1 MYFCSMIRGI
11 IYIVLS
17 GIAFFIVNFFVKL
30 LGNPENDIIPHL
42 QKYPAHEL
50 VFFRSL
56 VSFLISAAIIK
67 YRGLPLLGN
76 NRRWLLLRGT
86 AGMLALTIFFFT
98 LHKLPLAIASTLQ
111 YLSPIFTVLIASQLF
126 REKVS
131 KMQYFSSIIAFSGVV
146 FIGFN
151 GLTGGFSGQKPDLFW
166 MGMGILSAVLSGV
179 AYNAISKLKETE
191 ETINIVIY
199 FPMLAL
205 PLTGI
210 WCLFDF
216 TVPMGIE
223 WLILLTIGIFT
234 QIAQVC
240 MTRAF
245 LSTDTAIVAPFQ
257 YIGAIYAL
265 FSGWFIFDEK
275 LELASIIG
283 VCLVIFGVIIGTIF
297 RTGKNRTKEAELILE
312 PEADVL
318 S

>member
-1 MYFCSMIRGI
+1 MIKGI
-11 IYIVLS
+11 IYIILS

-30 LGNPENDIIPHL
+30 LGNPENDIIPDL
-42 QKYPAHEL
+42 QQYPAHEL

-76 NRRWLLLRGT
+76 NRKWLLLRGT

-98 LHKLPLAIASTLQ
+98 LHQLPLAIASTLQ

-131 KMQYFSSIIAFSGVV
+131 KMQYFSSLIAFSGVV

-151 GLTGGFSGQKPDLFW
+151 GLTGGFSGQKTDLFW

-216 TVPMGIE
+216 TMPLGIE
-223 WLILLTIGIFT
+223 WMILLTIGIFT

-265 FSGWFIFDEK
+265 LSGWFVFDEK

-283 VCLVIFGVIIGTIF
+283 VCLVIFGVIVGTIF
-297 RTGKNRTKEAELILE
+297 RAGKKRKKEAALIVDAE
-312 PEADVL
+312 TEVL

>member
-1 MYFCSMIRGI
+1 MIRGI

-30 LGNPENDIIPHL
+30 LGNPENNIIPDL

-131 KMQYFSSIIAFSGVV
+131 KMQYFSSFIAFSGVI

-151 GLTGGFSGQKPDLFW
+151 GLTGGFSSQKPDLFW

-283 VCLVIFGVIIGTIF
+283 VCLVIFGVIVGTIF
-297 RTGKNRTKEAELILE
+297 RAGKKRRKGLELAME
-312 PEADVL
+312 PEAEVL

>member
-1 MYFCSMIRGI
+1 MIKGI
-11 IYIVLS
+11 VYIILS
-17 GIAFFIVNFFVKL
+17 GMAFFIINFFVKL

-56 VSFLISAAIIK
+56 VSFVISAAIIK
-67 YRGLPLLGN
+67 YRGLPILGN

-111 YLSPIFTVLIASQLF
+111 YLSPIFTVLIASRLF
-126 REKVS
+126 QERVS
-131 KMQYFSSIIAFSGVV
+131 KTQYISSLIAFSGVI

-151 GLTGGFSGQKPDLFW
+151 GLLGGFNHQKLDLFW
-166 MGMGILSAVLSGV
+166 MGMGIVSAVLSGI
-179 AYNAISKLKETE
+179 AYNAISKLKDTE

-216 TVPMGIE
+216 TFPRGIE

-245 LSTDTAIVAPFQ
+245 LSTNTAIVAPFQ

-265 FSGWFIFDEK
+265 LSGWFVFNEK
-275 LELASIIG
+275 LEFASIIG
-283 VCLVIFGVIIGTIF
+283 VCLVVFGVIFGTIF
-297 RTGKNRTKEAELILE
+297 RTGKKRRKEPQLLIEAETE
-312 PEADVL
+312 VL

>member
-1 MYFCSMIRGI
+1 MIKGI

-30 LGNPENDIIPHL
+30 LGTPENDIIPHL

-56 VSFLISAAIIK
+56 VSFLISAVIIK

-131 KMQYFSSIIAFSGVV
+131 KMQYFSSLIAFSGVI

-283 VCLVIFGVIIGTIF
+283 VCLVIFGVIVGTIF
-297 RTGKNRTKEAELILE
+297 RAGKKRRKEVELIME
-312 PEADVL
+312 PEAEVL

>member
-1 MYFCSMIRGI
+1 MIKGI

-30 LGNPENDIIPHL
+30 LGTPENDIIPHL

-56 VSFLISAAIIK
+56 VSFLISAVIIK

-131 KMQYFSSIIAFSGVV
+131 KMQYFSSLIAFSGVI

-283 VCLVIFGVIIGTIF
+283 VCLVIFGVIVGTIF
-297 RTGKNRTKEAELILE
+297 RAGKKRRKEVELIIE
-312 PEADVL
+312 PEAEVL

>member
-1 MYFCSMIRGI
+1 MIKGI
-11 IYIVLS
+11 VYIVLS
-17 GIAFFIVNFFVKL
+17 GMAFFIINFFVKL
-30 LGNPENDIIPHL
+30 LGNPDNDIIPHL

-56 VSFLISAAIIK
+56 VSFAISAAIIK
-67 YRGLPLLGN
+67 YRRLPILGT
-76 NRRWLLLRGT
+76 NRKWLLLRGT
-86 AGMLALTIFFFT
+86 AGMFALTIFFFT
-98 LHKLPLAIASTLQ
+98 LHELPLAIASTLQ
-111 YLSPIFTVLIASQLF
+111 YLSPIFTVLIASRLF
-126 REKVS
+126 GEKVS
-131 KMQYFSSIIAFSGVV
+131 TMQYFSSLIAFAGVI

-151 GLTGGFSGQKPDLFW
+151 GITGGFGGQSPVPTTIGMFW
-166 MGMGILSAVLSGV
+166 MAMGVVSAILSGI

-216 TVPMGIE
+216 TFPRGIE
-223 WLILLTIGIFT
+223 WLILLTIGVFT

-245 LSTDTAIVAPFQ
+245 LAADTAVVAPFQ

-265 FSGWFIFDEK
+265 ISGWFVFDEK
-275 LELASIIG
+275 LATFNRDLLRECEVPHVIG
-283 VCLVIFGVIIGTIF
+283 KSRLVCRDHHPVIHHEIT
-297 RTGKNRTKEAELILE
+297 
-312 PEADVL
+312 L
-318 S
+318 SEGIQ

>member
-1 MYFCSMIRGI
+1 MIKGI

-17 GIAFFIVNFFVKL
+17 GIAFFVVNFFVKL
-30 LGNPENDIIPHL
+30 LGNPENDIIPDL

-131 KMQYFSSIIAFSGVV
+131 KMQYFSSLIAFSGVI

-151 GLTGGFSGQKPDLFW
+151 GLTGGFSSQKPDLFW
-166 MGMGILSAVLSGV
+166 MGMGILSAVLSGI

-216 TVPMGIE
+216 TIPMGIE

-297 RTGKNRTKEAELILE
+297 RAGKKRRKEAELVME
-312 PEADVL
+312 PEAEVL

>member
-1 MYFCSMIRGI
+1 MIKGI
-11 IYIVLS
+11 VYIILS
-17 GIAFFIVNFFVKL
+17 GMAFFVVNFFVKM
-30 LGNPENDIIPHL
+30 LGNPENTVIAGL

-56 VSFLISAAIIK
+56 VSFSISAAIIK
-67 YRGLPLLGN
+67 YRGLPILGN
-76 NRRWLLLRGT
+76 NKKWLLLRGT

-111 YLSPIFTVLIASQLF
+111 YLSPIFTVLIASRLF
-126 REKVS
+126 SEKVS
-131 KMQYFSSIIAFSGVV
+131 KIQYFSSLIAFSGVI

-151 GLTGGFSGQKPDLFW
+151 GLMGTFSDQKPDLFW
-166 MGMGILSAVLSGV
+166 MGMGILSAMLSGL
-179 AYNAISKLKETE
+179 AYNAISKLKNTE

-216 TVPMGIE
+216 TFPRGLE

-234 QIAQVC
+234 QIAQVL

-245 LSTDTAIVAPFQ
+245 LSTNTAIIAPFQ

-265 FSGWFIFDEK
+265 LSGWFVFNEK
-275 LELASIIG
+275 LELASLIG
-283 VCLVIFGVIIGTIF
+283 VCLVVFGVIFGTIF
-297 RTGKNRTKEAELILE
+297 RTRKEQEKIPESLIEAETE
-312 PEADVL
+312 VL

>member
-1 MYFCSMIRGI
+1 MIKGI

-30 LGNPENDIIPHL
+30 LGTPENDIIPHL

-56 VSFLISAAIIK
+56 VSFLISAIIIK

-131 KMQYFSSIIAFSGVV
+131 KMQYFSSLIAFSGVI

-151 GLTGGFSGQKPDLFW
+151 GVTGGFSGQKPDLFW

-265 FSGWFIFDEK
+265 LSGWFIFDEK

-283 VCLVIFGVIIGTIF
+283 VCLVIFGVIVGTIF
-297 RTGKNRTKEAELILE
+297 RAGKKRRKEAELVLK
-312 PEADVL
+312 PEAEVL

>member
-1 MYFCSMIRGI
+1 MIKGI
-11 IYIVLS
+11 VYIVLS

-30 LGNPENDIIPHL
+30 LGNPENEIIPHL

-67 YRGLPLLGN
+67 YRGLSLLGN

-111 YLSPIFTVLIASQLF
+111 YLSPIFTVLIASRLF
-126 REKVS
+126 GEKVS
-131 KMQYFSSIIAFSGVV
+131 KMQYFSSLIAFSGVV

-151 GLTGGFSGQKPDLFW
+151 GLMGGFDSQKTDLFW
-166 MGMGILSAVLSGV
+166 MGMGILSAVLSGL

-265 FSGWFIFDEK
+265 LSGWFIFDEK
-275 LELASIIG
+275 LELASILG
-283 VCLVIFGVIIGTIF
+283 VCLVVFGVIVGTIF
-297 RTGKNRTKEAELILE
+297 RAGKKRKKEAALVI
-312 PEADVL
+312 EAETEVL

>member
-1 MYFCSMIRGI
+1 MIKGI

-17 GIAFFIVNFFVKL
+17 GIAFFVVNFFVKL
-30 LGNPENDIIPHL
+30 LGNPENDIIPDL

-131 KMQYFSSIIAFSGVV
+131 KMQYFSSLIAFSGVI

-166 MGMGILSAVLSGV
+166 MGMGILSAVLSGI

-216 TVPMGIE
+216 TVPMGME

-297 RTGKNRTKEAELILE
+297 RAGKKRRKEAELVME
-312 PEADVL
+312 PEAEVL

>member
-1 MYFCSMIRGI
+1 MIKGI
-11 IYIVLS
+11 LYIILS
-17 GIAFFIVNFFVKL
+17 GMAFFIINFFVKL
-30 LGNPENDIIPHL
+30 LGNPENDLIPHL

-56 VSFLISAAIIK
+56 ISFLISASIIK

-111 YLSPIFTVLIASQLF
+111 YLSPIFTVLIASRLF
-126 REKVS
+126 GERVS
-131 KMQYFSSIIAFSGVV
+131 KIQYFSSLIAFSGVI

-151 GLTGGFSGQKPDLFW
+151 GLTGSFSGQKPDLFW
-166 MGMGILSAVLSGV
+166 MGMGVVSAVLSGL

-216 TVPMGIE
+216 TFPHGIE
-223 WLILLTIGIFT
+223 WLVLLTIGVFT
-234 QIAQVC
+234 QIAQVL

-265 FSGWFIFDEK
+265 ISGWFIFDER
-275 LELASIIG
+275 LEMASLIG
-283 VCLVIFGVIIGTIF
+283 VCLVVFGVIFGTVF
-297 RTGKNRTKEAELILE
+297 RAGKASKKEVEPLLEAETE
-312 PEADVL
+312 VL

>member
-1 MYFCSMIRGI
+1 MIKGI

-30 LGNPENDIIPHL
+30 LGTPENDIIPHL

-56 VSFLISAAIIK
+56 VSFLISAIIIK

-131 KMQYFSSIIAFSGVV
+131 KMQYFSSLIAFSGVI

-151 GLTGGFSGQKPDLFW
+151 GVTGGFSGQKPDLFW

-283 VCLVIFGVIIGTIF
+283 VCLVIFGVIVGTIF
-297 RTGKNRTKEAELILE
+297 RAGKKRRKEVELIIE
-312 PEADVL
+312 PEAEVL

>member
-1 MYFCSMIRGI
+1 MIRGI

-131 KMQYFSSIIAFSGVV
+131 KMQYFSSLIAFSGVI

-223 WLILLTIGIFT
+223 WLILLTIGVFT

-283 VCLVIFGVIIGTIF
+283 VCLVIFGVIVGTIF
-297 RTGKNRTKEAELILE
+297 RAGKKRRKEVELIME
-312 PEADVL
+312 PEAEVL

>member
-1 MYFCSMIRGI
+1 MIKGI
-11 IYIVLS
+11 IYIILS
-17 GIAFFIVNFFVKL
+17 GMAFFIINFFVKL
-30 LGNPENDIIPHL
+30 LGNPENDVIPHL
-42 QKYPAHEL
+42 QRYPAHEL

-56 VSFLISAAIIK
+56 VSFLISASIIK

-76 NRRWLLLRGT
+76 NKKWLLLRGT

-111 YLSPIFTVLIASQLF
+111 YLSPIFTVLIAARLF
-126 REKVS
+126 HEKVS
-131 KMQYFSSIIAFSGVV
+131 RIQYFSSLIAFTGVV

-151 GLTGGFSGQKPDLFW
+151 GFFGDFNSQKPDLFW
-166 MGMGILSAVLSGV
+166 MFMGIISAILSGI

-216 TVPMGIE
+216 TFPRGVE
-223 WLILLTIGIFT
+223 WLILLTIGVFT
-234 QIAQVC
+234 QIAQVL

-245 LSTDTAIVAPFQ
+245 LATNTAIVAPFQ

-265 FSGWFIFDEK
+265 ISGWFIFNEK
-275 LELASIIG
+275 LELISLIG
-283 VCLVIFGVIIGTIF
+283 VCLVLFGVVFGTIF
-297 RTGKNRTKEAELILE
+297 RARKNSKKVQETELEVETSIL
-312 PEADVL
+312 

>member
-1 MYFCSMIRGI
+1 MVKGI
-11 IYIVLS
+11 IYIILS
-17 GIAFFIVNFFVKL
+17 GMAFFVINFFVKL
-30 LGNPENDIIPHL
+30 LGNPDNDLIPHL

-56 VSFLISAAIIK
+56 VSFLISASIIK
-67 YRGLPLLGN
+67 YRGLSLLGN
-76 NRRWLLLRGT
+76 NRKWLLLRGT

-111 YLSPIFTVLIASQLF
+111 YLSPIFTVLIASRLF
-126 REKVS
+126 SERVS
-131 KMQYFSSIIAFSGVV
+131 KMQYFSSLIAFAGVI
-146 FIGFN
+146 FIGLN
-151 GLTGGFSGQKPDLFW
+151 GLTGGFKGEKPDLFW
-166 MGMGILSAVLSGV
+166 MIMGVISAVLSGV

-216 TVPMGIE
+216 TFPQGIE

-234 QIAQVC
+234 QIAQVL

-245 LSTDTAIVAPFQ
+245 LSTNTAIVAPFQ

-265 FSGWFIFDEK
+265 ISGWFIFDEQ
-275 LELASIIG
+275 LELASLIG
-283 VCLVIFGVIIGTIF
+283 VCLVLFGVISGTVF
-297 RTGKNRTKEAELILE
+297 RTGKASKKEAEPFLE
-312 PEADVL
+312 AETEVL

>member
-1 MYFCSMIRGI
+1 MIRGI
-11 IYIVLS
+11 VYIILS
-17 GIAFFIVNFFVKL
+17 GMAFFVINFFVKL
-30 LGNPENDIIPHL
+30 LGNPDNEIIPHL

-67 YRGLPLLGN
+67 YRGLPILGN
-76 NRRWLLLRGT
+76 NRKWLLLRGT

-111 YLSPIFTVLIASQLF
+111 YLSPIFTVLIASRLF
-126 REKVS
+126 KERVS
-131 KMQYFSSIIAFSGVV
+131 KMQYLSSLIAFSGVV

-151 GLTGGFSGQKPDLFW
+151 GFLGGFSNQKLDLFW
-166 MGMGILSAVLSGV
+166 MGMGILSAVLSGI

-216 TVPMGIE
+216 TVPRGME
-223 WLILLTIGIFT
+223 WLILLIIGVFT

-245 LSTDTAIVAPFQ
+245 LSTNTAVVAPFQ

-265 FSGWFIFDEK
+265 LSGWFVFNEK
-275 LELASIIG
+275 LELAPIIG
-283 VCLVIFGVIIGTIF
+283 VCLVVSGVIFGTIF
-297 RTGKNRTKEAELILE
+297 RAGKKQKNAVEPVIEAERE
-312 PEADVL
+312 VL

>member
-1 MYFCSMIRGI
+1 MIKGI
-11 IYIVLS
+11 VYIILS
-17 GIAFFIVNFFVKL
+17 GMAFFIINFFVKL
-30 LGNPENDIIPHL
+30 LGNPDNEIIPHL

-56 VSFLISAAIIK
+56 VSFAISAAIIK
-67 YRGLPLLGN
+67 YRRLPILGN
-76 NRRWLLLRGT
+76 NRKWLLLRGT

-98 LHKLPLAIASTLQ
+98 LHELPLAIASTLQ
-111 YLSPIFTVLIASQLF
+111 YLSPIFTVLIASRLF

-131 KMQYFSSIIAFSGVV
+131 TMQYFSSLIAFLGVI
-146 FIGFN
+146 FIGLN
-151 GLTGGFSGQKPDLFW
+151 GITGGFSGQKPNLIW
-166 MGMGILSAVLSGV
+166 MGMGVLSAILSGI
-179 AYNAISKLKETE
+179 AYNAIYKLKETE
-191 ETINIVIY
+191 QTINIVIY

-216 TVPMGIE
+216 TFPRGIE
-223 WLILLTIGIFT
+223 WLILLTIGVFT

-245 LSTDTAIVAPFQ
+245 LSANTAVVAPFQ

-265 FSGWFIFDEK
+265 ISGWFVFDEK
-275 LELASIIG
+275 LETASIIG
-283 VCLVIFGVIIGTIF
+283 VCLVVFGVICGTIF
-297 RTGKNRTKEAELILE
+297 RAGKKRKKDLELGIDGE
-312 PEADVL
+312 TEVL

>member
-1 MYFCSMIRGI
+1 MIKGI

-56 VSFLISAAIIK
+56 VSFIISAAIIK

-131 KMQYFSSIIAFSGVV
+131 KMQYFSSLIAFSGVI

-283 VCLVIFGVIIGTIF
+283 VCLVIFGVIVGTIF
-297 RTGKNRTKEAELILE
+297 RAGKKRRKEVELVIE
-312 PEADVL
+312 PEAEVL

>member
-1 MYFCSMIRGI
+1 MIKGI
-11 IYIVLS
+11 VYIILS
-17 GIAFFIVNFFVKL
+17 GMAFFVINFFVKL
-30 LGNPENDIIPHL
+30 LGNPDNDLIPHL

-56 VSFLISAAIIK
+56 VSFLISAAIIR

-111 YLSPIFTVLIASQLF
+111 YLSPIFTVLIASRLF
-126 REKVS
+126 SEKVS
-131 KMQYFSSIIAFSGVV
+131 KMQYFSSLIAFLGVV
-146 FIGFN
+146 FIGLN
-151 GLTGGFSGQKPDLFW
+151 GLSGGFSGQNADLFW
-166 MGMGILSAVLSGV
+166 MGMGILSAVLSGI

-191 ETINIVIY
+191 ETINIVVY

-216 TVPMGIE
+216 TFPQGIE
-223 WLILLTIGIFT
+223 WLILLTIGVFT

-245 LSTDTAIVAPFQ
+245 LSANTAVVAPFQ

-265 FSGWFIFDEK
+265 LSGWFIFDEK
-275 LELASIIG
+275 LELASLIG
-283 VCLVIFGVIIGTIF
+283 VCLVISGVIAGTVF
-297 RTGKNRTKEAELILE
+297 RAGRKSKKEAELVIDTE
-312 PEADVL
+312 TEVL

>member
-1 MYFCSMIRGI
+1 MIRGI
-11 IYIVLS
+11 VYIILS
-17 GIAFFIVNFFVKL
+17 GIAFFIINFFVKL
-30 LGNPENDIIPHL
+30 LGNPDNDLIPHL

-56 VSFLISAAIIK
+56 VSFVISAAIIK
-67 YRGLPLLGN
+67 YRGLPILGN

-111 YLSPIFTVLIASQLF
+111 YLSPIFTVLIASRLF
-126 REKVS
+126 GEKVS
-131 KMQYFSSIIAFSGVV
+131 KAQYFSSLIAFSGVV

-151 GLTGGFSGQKPDLFW
+151 GLTGGFNDQKPDLFW
-166 MGMGILSAVLSGV
+166 MGMGIVSAVLSGI

-216 TVPMGIE
+216 TVPRGIE
-223 WLILLTIGIFT
+223 WLILLTIGVFT

-265 FSGWFIFDEK
+265 ISGWFVFNEK
-275 LELASIIG
+275 LEMAAIIG
-283 VCLVIFGVIIGTIF
+283 VCLVVLGVISGTIF
-297 RTGKNRTKEAELILE
+297 RAGKKRKKEMELGIDGE
-312 PEADVL
+312 TEVL

>member
-1 MYFCSMIRGI
+1 MIRGI
-11 IYIVLS
+11 MYIILS
-17 GIAFFIVNFFVKL
+17 GMAFFVVNFFVKM
-30 LGNPENDIIPHL
+30 LGNPDNSIIPGL

-56 VSFLISAAIIK
+56 VSFTISAVIIK
-67 YRGLPLLGN
+67 YRGLSLLGN
-76 NRRWLLLRGT
+76 NRRWLFLRGT
-86 AGMLALTIFFFT
+86 AGMFALTLFFFT
-98 LHKLPLAIASTLQ
+98 LHNLPLAIASTLQ
-111 YLSPIFTVLIASQLF
+111 YLSPIFTVLIASRLF
-126 REKVS
+126 GEKVS
-131 KMQYFSSIIAFSGVV
+131 KIQYLSSIIAFTGVI
-146 FIGFN
+146 FIGLN
-151 GLTGGFSGQKPDLFW
+151 GLLSGFGNQGPDLFW
-166 MGMGILSAVLSGV
+166 MFMGVISAILSGV

-216 TVPMGIE
+216 TFPKGNE

-234 QIAQVC
+234 QIAQVL

-245 LSTDTAIVAPFQ
+245 LATNTAIVAPFQ

-275 LELASIIG
+275 LELASLFG
-283 VCLVIFGVIIGTIF
+283 VCLVVLGVILGTVF
-297 RTGKNRTKEAELILE
+297 RNKREAKQPKEVQLEAQSEIL
-312 PEADVL
+312 

>member
-1 MYFCSMIRGI
+1 MIRGI

-131 KMQYFSSIIAFSGVV
+131 KMQYFSSIIAFSGVI

-283 VCLVIFGVIIGTIF
+283 VCLVIFGVIVGTIF
-297 RTGKNRTKEAELILE
+297 RAGKKRRKEVELIME
-312 PEADVL
+312 PEAEVL

>member
-1 MYFCSMIRGI
+1 
-11 IYIVLS
+11 
-17 GIAFFIVNFFVKL
+17 
-30 LGNPENDIIPHL
+30 
-42 QKYPAHEL
+42 
-50 VFFRSL
+50 
-56 VSFLISAAIIK
+56 
-67 YRGLPLLGN
+67 
-76 NRRWLLLRGT
+76 
-86 AGMLALTIFFFT
+86 MLALTLFFFT

-111 YLSPIFTVLIASQLF
+111 YLSPIFTVLIASRLF
-126 REKVS
+126 HERVTKI
-131 KMQYFSSIIAFSGVV
+131 QYFSSLVAFTGVV

-151 GLTGGFSGQKPDLFW
+151 GFVGGFGGQQPDVFW
-166 MGMGILSAVLSGV
+166 MVVGIISAILSGL

-216 TVPMGIE
+216 TFPQGVE
-223 WLILLTIGIFT
+223 WLILLTIGVFT

-245 LSTDTAIVAPFQ
+245 LSANTAIIAPFQ

-265 FSGWFIFDEK
+265 ISGWFIFNEK
-275 LELASIIG
+275 LELASLVG
-283 VCLVIFGVIIGTIF
+283 VCLVIFGVITGAVF
-297 RTGKNRTKEAELILE
+297 RVKSKQEEPNEVLLE
-312 PEADVL
+312 EPA

>member
-1 MYFCSMIRGI
+1 M
-11 IYIVLS
+11 
-17 GIAFFIVNFFVKL
+17 AFFIINFFVKL
-30 LGNPENDIIPHL
+30 LGNPDNELIPHL

-56 VSFLISAAIIK
+56 VSFAISAAIIK
-67 YRGLPLLGN
+67 YRGLPILGN
-76 NRRWLLLRGT
+76 NRRWLLLRGS

-111 YLSPIFTVLIASQLF
+111 YLSPIFTVLIASRLF

-131 KMQYFSSIIAFSGVV
+131 TMQYFSSLIAFLGVV
-146 FIGFN
+146 FIGLN
-151 GLTGGFSGQKPDLFW
+151 GLTGGFSSQKTDLFW
-166 MGMGILSAVLSGV
+166 MGMGVLSAVLSGI
-179 AYNAISKLKETE
+179 AYNAIYKLKETE

-216 TVPMGIE
+216 TVPRGIE
-223 WLILLTIGIFT
+223 WLILLTIGVFT

-245 LSTDTAIVAPFQ
+245 LSANTAVVAPFQ

-265 FSGWFIFDEK
+265 ISGWFVFDEK
-275 LELASIIG
+275 LETASIIG
-283 VCLVIFGVIIGTIF
+283 VCLVVFGVICGTIF
-297 RTGKNRTKEAELILE
+297 RAGKKRKKELELGIDGE
-312 PEADVL
+312 TEVL

>member
-1 MYFCSMIRGI
+1 MIRGI
-11 IYIVLS
+11 MYIILS
-17 GIAFFIVNFFVKL
+17 GMAFFVVNFFVKM
-30 LGNPENDIIPHL
+30 LGNPENSIIPGL

-56 VSFLISAAIIK
+56 VSFTISAVIIK
-67 YRGLPLLGN
+67 YRGLSLLGN
-76 NRRWLLLRGT
+76 NRKWLFLRGT
-86 AGMLALTIFFFT
+86 AGMFALTLFFFT

-111 YLSPIFTVLIASQLF
+111 YLSPIFTVLIASRLF
-126 REKVS
+126 GEKVS
-131 KMQYFSSIIAFSGVV
+131 KIQYLSSVIAFTGVV
-146 FIGFN
+146 FIGLN
-151 GLTGGFSGQKPDLFW
+151 GLLGGFGNQGPDLFW
-166 MGMGILSAVLSGV
+166 MSMGVVSAILSGV

-210 WCLFDF
+210 WCFFDF
-216 TVPMGIE
+216 TFPQGNE
-223 WLILLTIGIFT
+223 WLILLTIGVFT
-234 QIAQVC
+234 QIAQVL

-245 LSTDTAIVAPFQ
+245 LATNTAIVAPFQ

-275 LELASIIG
+275 LELASLFG
-283 VCLVIFGVIIGTIF
+283 VCLVVLGVILGTVF
-297 RTGKNRTKEAELILE
+297 RNKREAKQPKEVQLEAQSKIL
-312 PEADVL
+312 

>member
-1 MYFCSMIRGI
+1 MIKGI
-11 IYIVLS
+11 VYIVLS

-30 LGNPENDIIPHL
+30 LGNPENEIIPHL

-111 YLSPIFTVLIASQLF
+111 YLSPIFTVLIASRLF
-126 REKVS
+126 GEKVS
-131 KMQYFSSIIAFSGVV
+131 KMQYFSSLIAFSGVV

-151 GLTGGFSGQKPDLFW
+151 GLMGGFDSQKTDLFW
-166 MGMGILSAVLSGV
+166 MGMGILSAVLSGL

-265 FSGWFIFDEK
+265 LSGWFIFDEK
-275 LELASIIG
+275 LELASILG
-283 VCLVIFGVIIGTIF
+283 VCLVVFGVIVGTIF
-297 RTGKNRTKEAELILE
+297 RAGKKRKKEAALVI
-312 PEADVL
+312 EAETEVL

>member
-1 MYFCSMIRGI
+1 MIRGI
-11 IYIVLS
+11 VYIILS
-17 GIAFFIVNFFVKL
+17 GMAFFIINFFVKL
-30 LGNPENDIIPHL
+30 LGNPDNDIIPHL

-56 VSFLISAAIIK
+56 VSFAISAAIIK
-67 YRGLPLLGN
+67 YRRLPILGN

-86 AGMLALTIFFFT
+86 AGMMALTIFFFT
-98 LHKLPLAIASTLQ
+98 LHELPLAIASTLQ
-111 YLSPIFTVLIASQLF
+111 YLSPIFTVLIASRLF

-131 KMQYFSSIIAFSGVV
+131 TMQYFSSLIAFLGVI
-146 FIGFN
+146 FIGLN
-151 GLTGGFSGQKPDLFW
+151 GITGGFSGEKPDLFW
-166 MGMGILSAVLSGV
+166 MGMGVLSAILSGI
-179 AYNAISKLKETE
+179 AYNAIYKLKETE

-216 TVPMGIE
+216 TFPRGIE
-223 WLILLTIGIFT
+223 WLILLTIGVFT

-245 LSTDTAIVAPFQ
+245 LSANTAVVAPFQ

-265 FSGWFIFDEK
+265 ISGWFVFNEK
-275 LELASIIG
+275 LETASIIG
-283 VCLVIFGVIIGTIF
+283 VCLVVFGVICGTIF
-297 RTGKNRTKEAELILE
+297 RAGKKRKKDLELGI
-312 PEADVL
+312 
-318 S
+318 SK

>member
-1 MYFCSMIRGI
+1 
-11 IYIVLS
+11 
-17 GIAFFIVNFFVKL
+17 
-30 LGNPENDIIPHL
+30 
-42 QKYPAHEL
+42 
-50 VFFRSL
+50 
-56 VSFLISAAIIK
+56 
-67 YRGLPLLGN
+67 
-76 NRRWLLLRGT
+76 
-86 AGMLALTIFFFT
+86 MLALTIFFFT

-111 YLSPIFTVLIASQLF
+111 YLSPIFTVLIASRLF
-126 REKVS
+126 RERVT
-131 KMQYFSSIIAFSGVV
+131 KMQYLSSLIAFSGVV

-151 GLTGGFSGQKPDLFW
+151 GLLGGFSDQKLDMFW
-166 MGMGILSAVLSGV
+166 MGMVILSAVLSGI

-216 TVPMGIE
+216 TVPQGIE
-223 WLILLTIGIFT
+223 WLILLIIGVFT

-245 LSTDTAIVAPFQ
+245 LSTNTAVVAPFQ

-265 FSGWFIFDEK
+265 LSGWFVFNEK

-283 VCLVIFGVIIGTIF
+283 VCLVVFGVIFGTVF
-297 RTGKNRTKEAELILE
+297 RAGKIQKNTVE
-312 PEADVL
+312 PIIDSETEVL

>member
-1 MYFCSMIRGI
+1 MVRGI
-11 IYIVLS
+11 VYIVLS
-17 GIAFFIVNFFVKL
+17 GMAFFIVNFFVKL
-30 LGNPENDIIPHL
+30 LGNPDNELVPHL

-56 VSFLISAAIIK
+56 VSFTISAVIIK
-67 YRGLPLLGN
+67 HRKLPILGN
-76 NRRWLLLRGT
+76 NRKWLLLRGT

-126 REKVS
+126 HEKVS
-131 KMQYFSSIIAFSGVV
+131 KIQYISSLVAFAGVI
-146 FIGFN
+146 FIGSN
-151 GLTGGFSGQKPDLFW
+151 GFSGGLNAQKPDLFW

-210 WCLFDF
+210 WCLFEF
-216 TVPMGIE
+216 TVPRGIE

-245 LSTDTAIVAPFQ
+245 LSTNTAIVAPFQ

-265 FSGWFIFDEK
+265 VSGWFIFNEQ
-275 LELASIIG
+275 LEFLSLIG
-283 VCLVIFGVIIGTIF
+283 VCMILFGVISGTVF
-297 RTGKNRTKEAELILE
+297 RAGKNYKKETAPLVETE
-312 PEADVL
+312 TEAL

>member
-1 MYFCSMIRGI
+1 MIKGI
-11 IYIVLS
+11 VYIILS
-17 GIAFFIVNFFVKL
+17 GMAFFIINFFVKL
-30 LGNPENDIIPHL
+30 LGNPDNDIIPNL

-67 YRGLPLLGN
+67 YRGLPILGN

-111 YLSPIFTVLIASQLF
+111 YLSPIFTVLIASRLF

-131 KMQYFSSIIAFSGVV
+131 TMQYFSSLIAFLGVI

-151 GLTGGFSGQKPDLFW
+151 GLMSGFSGQKLDLFW

-223 WLILLTIGIFT
+223 WLILLIIGVFT

-265 FSGWFIFDEK
+265 ISGWFVFNEK

-283 VCLVIFGVIIGTIF
+283 VCLVVFGVIVGTIF
-297 RTGKNRTKEAELILE
+297 RAGKKRRKEVELVMEAETE
-312 PEADVL
+312 VL

>member
-1 MYFCSMIRGI
+1 MIKGI
-11 IYIVLS
+11 VYIVLS

-42 QKYPAHEL
+42 QRYPAHEL

-151 GLTGGFSGQKPDLFW
+151 GLTGGFSYQKPDLFW
-166 MGMGILSAVLSGV
+166 MGMGILSAVLSGI

-216 TVPMGIE
+216 TVPIGIE

-297 RTGKNRTKEAELILE
+297 RAGKKRRKETELVLE
-312 PEADVL
+312 PEAEVL

>member
-1 MYFCSMIRGI
+1 MVKGI
-11 IYIVLS
+11 LYIILS
-17 GIAFFIVNFFVKL
+17 GIAFFIINFFVKM
-30 LGNPENDIIPHL
+30 LGNPDNSIIPNL

-56 VSFLISAAIIK
+56 VSFTISATIIK
-67 YRGLPLLGN
+67 HRGLSLFGN
-76 NRRWLLLRGT
+76 NRRWLLVRGT
-86 AGMLALTIFFFT
+86 AGMIALTLFFFT

-111 YLSPIFTVLIASQLF
+111 YLSPIFTVLIASRLF
-126 REKVS
+126 HEKVS
-131 KMQYFSSIIAFSGVV
+131 KIQYFCSILAFTGVI

-151 GLTGGFSGQKPDLFW
+151 GIFYGLGNQQLDVFW
-166 MGMGILSAVLSGV
+166 VIMGIISAILSGI

-191 ETINIVIY
+191 QTINIVIY

-216 TVPMGIE
+216 TFPHGIE
-223 WLILLTIGIFT
+223 WLILGTIGVLT
-234 QIAQVC
+234 QIAQVT

-245 LSTDTAIVAPFQ
+245 LSTNTAIVAPFQ

-265 FSGWFIFDEK
+265 ITGWFVFNEK
-275 LELASIIG
+275 LATASIIG

-297 RTGKNRTKEAELILE
+297 RAKIKDKKLPIQLIEE
-312 PEADVL
+312 PNL
-318 S
+318 

>member
-1 MYFCSMIRGI
+1 MIKGI
-11 IYIVLS
+11 VYILLS
-17 GIAFFIVNFFVKL
+17 GMAFFVINFFVKL
-30 LGNPENDIIPHL
+30 LGNPDNEVIPHL

-56 VSFLISAAIIK
+56 VSFVISASIIK
-67 YRGLPLLGN
+67 YRGLHLLGN

-111 YLSPIFTVLIASQLF
+111 YLSPIFTVLLASRLF
-126 REKVS
+126 GERVS
-131 KMQYFSSIIAFSGVV
+131 KIQYFSSLIAFTGVI

-151 GLTGGFSGQKPDLFW
+151 GLSGSFSGEKPDLFW
-166 MGMGILSAVLSGV
+166 MGMGVISAVLSGL

-216 TVPMGIE
+216 TFPRGIE
-223 WLILLTIGIFT
+223 WIILLTIGIFT
-234 QIAQVC
+234 QIAQVL

-245 LSTDTAIVAPFQ
+245 LATNTAIVAPFQ

-265 FSGWFIFDEK
+265 VSGWFIFDEQ
-275 LELASIIG
+275 LEMASLIG
-283 VCLVIFGVIIGTIF
+283 VCLVVGGVIFGTIF
-297 RTGKNRTKEAELILE
+297 RAGKTTKKEEETGLE
-312 PEADVL
+312 PETELL

>member
-1 MYFCSMIRGI
+1 MIRGI

-131 KMQYFSSIIAFSGVV
+131 KMQYFSSLIAFSGVI

-223 WLILLTIGIFT
+223 WLILLTIGVFT

-283 VCLVIFGVIIGTIF
+283 VCLVIFGVIVGTIF
-297 RTGKNRTKEAELILE
+297 RAGKNRRKEVELIME
-312 PEADVL
+312 PEAEVL

>member
-1 MYFCSMIRGI
+1 MIKGI
-11 IYIVLS
+11 IYIILS
-17 GIAFFIVNFFVKL
+17 GMAFFVINFFVKL
-30 LGNPENDIIPHL
+30 LGNPENELIPHL

-56 VSFLISAAIIK
+56 VSFVISASIIK

-111 YLSPIFTVLIASQLF
+111 YLSPIFTVLIASRLF
-126 REKVS
+126 SEKVS
-131 KMQYFSSIIAFSGVV
+131 KAQYFSSLIAFSGVI
-146 FIGFN
+146 FIGLN
-151 GLTGGFSGQKPDLFW
+151 GLTGGFDHQKLDLFW
-166 MGMGILSAVLSGV
+166 MTMGVLSAILSGI

-216 TVPMGIE
+216 TFPRGIE

-234 QIAQVC
+234 QIAQVL

-245 LSTDTAIVAPFQ
+245 LSTNTAIVAPFQ

-265 FSGWFIFDEK
+265 LSGWFIFNEK
-275 LELASIIG
+275 LEMASIIG
-283 VCLVIFGVIIGTIF
+283 VCLVVFGVIFGTIF
-297 RTGKNRTKEAELILE
+297 RAGKQRKKASKSVIELE
-312 PEADVL
+312 TEVL